1 MAEDR
6 ELTPSSEPESESERE
21 SFTDADRDF
30 PFPHENRSWIT
41 GVKRKTTDLKFTSD
55 SLPIK
60 PETKPKPKHK
70 HKRMVGSGPSPTRE
84 EQERSELLRFMSESL
99 RKEYKDADLDR
110 QKVIW
115 EANKQ
120 AYEAAKKRKDEQF
133 HREKKRTADILDML
147 HRVKED
153 PSKHNLLPPENA
165 SMDDLGKWYDDMQ
178 KPVRTV
184 PFPGVVDPPERY
196 LEFRTGAHGRPEV
209 RLHPEPPSAEEL
221 ALRKREELLNREE
234 ELQRRRERPK
244 PFDVIPKVSLWPGDD
259 EEHARKMQ
267 RAFENKTTI
276 HSSPFWAVLGFLR
289 RWTALGGVFLLGAT
303 WTMIQIDEF
312 ALAAIL
318 LLLGTFAFSVQIYD
332 WKGIEEHR
340 TATRILKGLAG
351 LLIVGSFVFFGA
363 VILKKKSEKSWSN
376 LLVKETRPEISKLYR
391 PSPSPAATPT
401 TDTNPVKEEKPP
413 SLVDLFKNDFP
424 NVMKAFDENRVGV
437 QFQNGEVVHI
447 ATQVYLDFP
456 AKTQFVGFYIPA
468 SGKTVA
474 ASLQLVNGVH
484 DAMDWLRKN
493 QTLRAGY
500 RGETTTLDELVFSG
514 RVFLYH
520 EDFLSI
526 TDKANIIK
534 AYKQK
539 HYDVQF
545 RGPEYLDDQIIT
557 WHQQHDSK
565 N

>member
-1 MAEDR
+1 MAEDP
-6 ELTPSSEPESESERE
+6 EPTPSSESESERE
-21 SFTDADRDF
+21 RESFTDTDRDF
-30 PFPHENRSWIT
+30 PLPHKSRSWIT
-41 GVKRKTTDLKFTSD
+41 GAKRETNQLKFTSD
-55 SLPIK
+55 SLPTE
-60 PETKPKPKHK
+60 PETKAKPKHK
-70 HKRMVGSGPSPTRE
+70 RKRMVGSGPSPTRE
-84 EQERSELLRFMSESL
+84 EQERNELLRFMSESL
-99 RKEYKDADLDR
+99 RKEYKDADQD
-110 QKVIW
+110 QKKVIW

-120 AYEAAKKRKDEQF
+120 AYEAAKKRKDEKLQ
-133 HREKKRTADILDML
+133 REKKRTADILDML

-153 PSKHNLLPPENA
+153 PSKHHLLPPDNA
-165 SMDDLGKWYDDMQ
+165 SMENLGKWYDEMQ

-221 ALRKREELLNREE
+221 ALRKREELLEREE

-244 PFDVIPKVSLWPGDD
+244 PFDVIPTVSLWPGNN

-267 RAFENKTTI
+267 RAFENKTT

-312 ALAAIL
+312 PLAALL
-318 LLLGTFAFSVQIYD
+318 LLLGMFAFSVQIYD
-332 WKGIEEHR
+332 WKGIEEHGI
-340 TATRILKGLAG
+340 ATRMLKGMASV
-351 LLIVGSFVFFGA
+351 LIVGSFVFFGA
-363 VILKKKSEKSWSN
+363 VILKKKGEKSWSN
-376 LLVKETRPEISKLYR
+376 LLVKETRPESTKL
-391 PSPSPAATPT
+391 PSPSPAATAT
-401 TDTNPVKEEKPP
+401 KDTNVVKDEKPP

-424 NVMKAFDENRVGV
+424 NAMKAFDENRVGV

-468 SGKTVA
+468 SGRTVA
-474 ASLQLVNGVH
+474 ASLRLVNGVQ

-493 QTLRAGY
+493 QTVRAGY
-500 RGETTTLDELVFSG
+500 RGESTTLNELVFSG

-539 HYDVQF
+539 HYDV
-545 RGPEYLDDQIIT
+545 
-557 WHQQHDSK
+557 
-565 N
+565 